1 MDSPAS
7 RPLPTGLSP
16 DDLTTLLDALPMAA
30 VVIGADDHLVA
41 VNRAAR
47 TLFVVDARAPL
58 ASQAAGVALQVLG
71 RTLSRHLRDIREGA
85 PATTHTLSGGNERMY
100 DVRMVQFDV
109 ARVLLTATDVTE
121 REQRRTTLVRAARD
135 LDTLFE
141 LAPAAVRFI
150 DGTGRILR
158 ANHHAATE
166 HAGRTPTTVRELWE
180 MDAPHDVVN
189 NRPLPFLDAPAMRA
203 FAGLT
208 IVRQVLE
215 VRRHDGHRTIEAHAT
230 PLLDDEGRVT
240 GVVLLDRDITD
251 LTAKTSRDATA
262 TPALPGEADDARI
275 AQLVEE
281 RSRDLIAAH
290 EEQVR
295 ERRLA
300 AIGQLAAGVMH
311 DVNNALNPIMAAAY
325 LLRHHA
331 ESPEAVKDY
340 ADRIRAAAEVGAAT
354 ASRVG
359 RFIRQEPMHGGEQE
373 EFDLALL
380 VEEVLDLTEPFR
392 LRRSSETGA
401 VHIVREFSPGLMV
414 RVIPGEIREALLNL
428 VQNAIDAMPGGGTL
442 TVRTWAEGDD
452 ACVAVRDTGMGM
464 TADVRERAFEPFFT
478 TKGARGTGLG
488 LAEVYGIVRRHRG
501 AATISSEPGRGTE
514 VVLRLPLARVATPE
528 VVPVVPTGP
537 VQPQRILVVEDH
549 DDGRE
554 FLRRILEGDGHTV
567 TAVGTL
573 AEARTRLMAG
583 GVYDLLLTDVGL
595 PDGSGW
601 EVVRVAR
608 AQLPTVRVGVI
619 TGWEPSSV
627 GSEARDAEFVL
638 RKPLRAG
645 ELKAHIAG
653 IPVPA
658 PSPD

>member
-7 RPLPTGLSP
+7 RPTGLSA
-16 DDLTTLLDALPMAA
+16 DDLATLLDALPMPA
-30 VVIGADDHLVA
+30 VVIDADDHLVA
-41 VNRAAR
+41 VNRTAR
-47 TLFVVDARAPL
+47 TFFVVDARAPL
-58 ASQAAGVALQVLG
+58 ASQTVGVALQVLG
-71 RTLSRHLRDIREGA
+71 RTLTGLLRDAREGA
-85 PATTHTLSGGNERMY
+85 PAITHTVSASDAHSY
-100 DVRMVQFDV
+100 DVRVVRFDDT
-109 ARVLLTATDVTE
+109 RVLLTASDVTE
-121 REQRRTTLVRAARD
+121 REQRRTTLVRTAREF
-135 LDTLFE
+135 DTLFE
-141 LAPAAVRFI
+141 LTPAAVRLI

-180 MDAPHDVVN
+180 MDAPHDVSN

-208 IVRQVLE
+208 VVQHVLE
-215 VRRHDGHRTIEAHAT
+215 VRRHEGHRTIEAHAT
-230 PLLDDEGRVT
+230 PLLDDAGRVV
-240 GVVLLDRDITD
+240 GVLLLDRDISD
-251 LTAKTSRDATA
+251 TAVSHA
-262 TPALPGEADDARI
+262 TPTPGDAPAGETDDARI

-281 RSRDLIAAH
+281 RSRDVIAAH

-401 VHIVREFSPGLMV
+401 VHIVREFSPGLLV

-452 ACVAVRDTGMGM
+452 ACVAVRDTGTGM

-501 AATISSEPGRGTE
+501 TATISSEPGRGTE
-514 VVLRLPLARVATPE
+514 VVLRLPLARVATPDATPI
-528 VVPVVPTGP
+528 VPPGP
-537 VQPQRILVVEDH
+537 VEPRRILVVEDH

-554 FLRRILEGDGHTV
+554 FLRRILEGDGHAV

-583 GVYDLLLTDVGL
+583 GAYDLLLTDVGL

-601 EVVRVAR
+601 EVVRLAR
-608 AQLPTVRVGVI
+608 AQLPSIRVGVI

-627 GSEARDAEFVL
+627 GGEASGAEFVL

-653 IPVPA
+653 IPAQA
-658 PSPD
+658 PSSD